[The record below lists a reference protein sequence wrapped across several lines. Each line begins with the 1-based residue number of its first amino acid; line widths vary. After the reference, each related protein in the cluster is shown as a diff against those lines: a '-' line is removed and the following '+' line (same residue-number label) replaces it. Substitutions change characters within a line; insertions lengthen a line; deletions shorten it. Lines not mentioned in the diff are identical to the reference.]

1 MVFPAEFN
9 LSSLDGTNGFVIK
22 GINEGDYSG
31 NSVSSAGDVNGDGID
46 DVIIGAYNADPNG
59 TSGAGESYVVFG
71 SDDGFAESIDLAA
84 LDGTNGFVIKGIGES
99 DYSGT
104 SVSSAGDVNGDGIDD
119 VIIGADYADPNG
131 TSNAGESYVVFG
143 SDDGFAKSID
153 LAALDGTNGFVLKGI
168 DEGDRSG
175 YAVNSAGDVN
185 NDGIDDLIIGAF
197 EAAPDGNNYAG
208 ESYVVFGSNDG
219 FAASFDLAALDGT
232 NGFVLRGINEGDY
245 SGFSVNS
252 AGDVNGDGIDDLI
265 IGGYGADP
273 NGNNYAGESYVVFG
287 SESGFDESID
297 LAALDGTNGFVIKGI
312 NEDDYSGFSV
322 SSAGDVNGDGIDDVI
337 IGAPLANP
345 NDNNR
350 AGESYIVF
358 GSERGFDESIDLA
371 VLDGT
376 NGFVIKGIDEG
387 DFSGV
392 SVNSAGDVNGDGI
405 DDLIIG
411 AYGADTNGDNDNRVG
426 ESYVV
431 FGSESGFD
439 ESIDLA
445 TLDGTNGFVLKGI
458 NEGDRSGFSVSGA
471 GDVNGD
477 GIDDVIIGAFTASPN
492 GNYSAGESYVVFG
505 VAEPL
510 NLKGTNQKDTLT
522 GAGGNDTIIGGNG
535 KDRLLGKA
543 GNDLLDGSNG
553 KDILIGG
560 LGDDTLIG
568 GNGKDTFVL
577 ASGEGIDT
585 IKDFDEDVIGLSGG
599 IGFNDLSFAGN
610 EIILSDTHEVLATL
624 NGVETTDLTSRDF
637 ITV

>member
-71 SDDGFAESIDLAA
+71 SKNGFAESIDLAA

-392 SVNSAGDVNGDGI
+392 SVNSAGDVNGDSI

>member
-71 SDDGFAESIDLAA
+71 SKNGFAESIDLAA

>member
-22 GINEGDYSG
+22 GIDESDYSG
-31 NSVSSAGDVNGDGID
+31 NSVSSAGDINGDGID
-46 DVIIGAYNADPNG
+46 DLIIGAYNADPNG

-71 SDDGFAESIDLAA
+71 SKNGFAESIDLAA
-84 LDGTNGFVIKGIGES
+84 LDGHNGFVIKGIGEN

-119 VIIGADYADPNG
+119 LIIGADYADPNG

-143 SDDGFAKSID
+143 SKNGFAESID
-153 LAALDGTNGFVLKGI
+153 LAALDGTNGFVLNGI

-208 ESYVVFGSNDG
+208 ESYVVFGSKNG
-219 FAASFDLAALDGT
+219 FAASIELSSLDGT
-232 NGFVLRGINEGDY
+232 NGFVIKGIDEGDY

-252 AGDVNGDGIDDLI
+252 AGDINGDGIDDLI
-265 IGGYGADP
+265 IGAYGADR

-287 SESGFDESID
+287 SKSGFDESID
-297 LAALDGTNGFVIKGI
+297 LAALDGTNGFVLKGI
-312 NEDDYSGFSV
+312 NEGDYSGFFV
-322 SSAGDVNGDGIDDVI
+322 SSAGDVNGDGIDDLI

-358 GSERGFDESIDLA
+358 GSDDGFDESIDLA

-405 DDLIIG
+405 DDVIIG

-431 FGSESGFD
+431 FGSDGGFAA
-439 ESIDLA
+439 SIDLA
-445 TLDGTNGFVLKGI
+445 ALDGTNGFVLKGI
-458 NEGDRSGFSVSGA
+458 DEGDNSGFSASGA

-477 GIDDVIIGAFTASPN
+477 GIDDVIIGALGASPN

-510 NLKGTNQKDTLT
+510 NLKGTNQKDTLI
-522 GAGGNDTIIGGNG
+522 GAGGNDVISGGNG
-535 KDRLLGKA
+535 KD
-543 GNDLLDGSNG
+543 
-553 KDILIGG
+553 ILVGG

-577 ASGEGIDT
+577 ASGEGTDT
-585 IKDFDEDVIGLSGG
+585 IEDFDKDIIGLSGG
-599 IGFNDLSFAGN
+599 ISFNDLSFAGN
-610 EIILSDTHEVLATL
+610 EIILSDTHEVLAAL
-624 NGVETTDLTSRDF
+624 NGVETTDLTHRDF

>member
-392 SVNSAGDVNGDGI
+392 SVNSAGDVNGDSI